1 MPTIPIDPSMA
12 VSGGEWSVAGV
23 GDGGI
28 AVAPGA
34 GGAAEGANATDFGGM
49 LADQIGALEKLQT
62 QAAEGSRALAAG
74 TAADPTEVVMAVE
87 RARLSMQLA
96 SQIRTK
102 ATEAIQDIFHTQ
114 V

>member
-1 MPTIPIDPSMA
+1 MPIDPTFA
-12 VSGGEWSVAGV
+12 VSGGEWSVGGL

-28 AVAPGA
+28 AVGPGR
-34 GGAAEGANATDFGGM
+34 GPAAEPGGKSFGGV
-49 LADQIGALEKLQT
+49 LADQLGALEKLQT
-62 QAAEGSRALAAG
+62 EAAEGSRALAAG
-74 TAADPTEVVMAVE
+74 TADPTEAVMAVE

-102 ATEAIQDIFHTQ
+102 AVEAIQDVFNTQ

>member
-1 MPTIPIDPSMA
+1 MALIPIDPSFA
-12 VSGGEWSVAGV
+12 AGGGDWSVGGL

-28 AVAPGA
+28 ATDSPPA
-34 GGAAEGANATDFGGM
+34 GGAGTSDFGGM
-49 LADQIGALEKLQT
+49 LADQIGQLEKLQT
-62 QAAEGSRALAAG
+62 DAAEGSRQLAAG

-96 SQIRTK
+96 STIRTK
-102 ATEAIQDIFHTQ
+102 AVEAVQDIFHTQ

>member
-1 MPTIPIDPSMA
+1 MPAIPVDPSFA
-12 VSGGEWSVAGV
+12 VSGGDWNVAGV
-23 GDGGI
+23 GDGGVP
-28 AVAPGA
+28 AQRNDGA
-34 GGAAEGANATDFGGM
+34 GATDFGSA

-62 QAAEGSRALAAG
+62 EAAEGARQLAAG
-74 TAADPTEVVMAVE
+74 TAADPAEVVMAVE

-102 ATEAIQDIFHTQ
+102 SVEAIQDIFHTQ

>member
-12 VSGGEWSVAGV
+12 VSGGEWNIAGV

-28 AVAPGA
+28 PTTS
-34 GGAAEGANATDFGGM
+34 GGAAEGTGSSKFGGV

-62 QAAEGSRALAAG
+62 EAAEGSRALAAG
-74 TAADPTEVVMAVE
+74 TASDPTEVVMAIE

-102 ATEAIQDIFHTQ
+102 AVEAVQDIFHTQ